1 MAQIS
6 IANIAIDVVHKSIK
20 NVHLSV
26 YPPSGKVRIS
36 APLHMN
42 LETIRVFAI
51 SKLGWIKRQQAVLR
65 KQERE
70 TPREYLNRE
79 SHYYL
84 GRRYLMKLVDHQSS
98 AGVFIKPEIIEVRQ
112 RGASSPEKA
121 RNALQNWYREE
132 IRRIGGEFIAKWE
145 PIIGVN
151 VHEIKIKVMKT
162 KWGTCN
168 PSDKRIW
175 LNLELAKKP
184 VECIEYIVVHEM
196 NHILE
201 RKHDDN
207 FIWLMNKHLP
217 KWKSYREELNTSP
230 LRHENWTY

>member
-6 IANIAIDVVHKSIK
+6 IANIAIDVIYKNIK

-36 APLHMN
+36 APVHMN
-42 LETIRVFAI
+42 IETIRVFAI
-51 SKLGWIKRQQAVLR
+51 SKLGWIKQQQATLS
-65 KQERE
+65 KQARE
-70 TPREYLNRE
+70 TPREYLDRE

-84 GRRYLMKLVDHQSS
+84 GRRYLMKLIDHQQAS
-98 AGVFIKPEIIEVRQ
+98 GVFIKHDIIEVHQ
-112 RGASSPEKA
+112 RGDSAPGKA
-121 RNALQNWYREE
+121 KNALQIWYRDE
-132 IRRIGGEFIAKWE
+132 IRRIGGELIKKWE
-145 PIIGVN
+145 PKLGVE
-151 VHEIKIKVMKT
+151 VYEYGIKLMKT

-168 PSDKRIW
+168 SAERRIW
-175 LNLELAKKP
+175 LNLELVKKP

-196 NHILE
+196 VHIIE

-207 FIWLMNKHLP
+207 FIKLINKHLP
-217 KWKSYREELNTSP
+217 KWKFYREELNRSP